1 MHQFDLGFI
10 ELSGQA
16 GGEESG
22 EAGASAHLGFQ
33 AGAGEDKFSRGHAA
47 EYDIGTEGRM
57 LTQFRVHTRFKDQLM
72 NHVEISARRVKQR
85 LTTMLAALAVLVAAA
100 SPARAQ
106 NPLMNCQDK
115 TQQDPAKIFR
125 SGIWKQ
131 WIYWMTPGPD
141 AYAAVQR
148 VVAEVNGARSAAGA
162 ALLVADPGYP
172 LIVSVFDESNPR
184 GANGSSA
191 IATILSN
198 QEVFLATFVDDT
210 AGGSEVLFL
219 TEAIR
224 SNDALTTVKLV
235 PGIAGV
241 FDRSIT
247 LDLEQHET
255 KVRTEW
261 KVDSSSGDEIRFSA
275 SYPSSAIYGSAVS
288 PASRLAFANCNLVS
302 FSDLIYRS
310 SPTRTYTLFDRSQA
324 NYVDVTRDDV
334 RVRVRVRHHDRN
346 INQMF
351 NDRQNLP
358 QLLIETDRVVRIES
372 K

>member
-1 MHQFDLGFI
+1 
-10 ELSGQA
+10 
-16 GGEESG
+16 
-22 EAGASAHLGFQ
+22 
-33 AGAGEDKFSRGHAA
+33 
-47 EYDIGTEGRM
+47 
-57 LTQFRVHTRFKDQLM
+57 M
-72 NHVEISARRVKQR
+72 NHVEIGAKSVGRR
-85 LTTMLAALAVLVAAA
+85 LTTMLAALALLIAVA
-100 SPARAQ
+100 SPAHAQ
-106 NPLMNCQDK
+106 NPLMNCRD
-115 TQQDPAKIFR
+115 TIQQDPAKIFR

-148 VVAEVNGARSAAGA
+148 VVADVNSARSAAGVP
-162 ALLVADPGYP
+162 LLMADPAYP

-191 IATILSN
+191 FATILSN
-198 QEVFLATFVDDT
+198 QEVFLATFVNDA

-219 TEAIR
+219 TDAIR

-241 FDRSIT
+241 FERSINY
-247 LDLEQHET
+247 DLEEGET

-261 KVDSSSGDEIRFSA
+261 QVDSSSGDDIRFVA
-275 SYPSSAIYGSAVS
+275 SYSGSAIYARGVS
-288 PASRLAFANCNLVS
+288 PSSRLAFANCNLVS

-310 SPTRTYTLFDRSQA
+310 NPTRTYTLFDRSQA

-334 RVRVRVRHHDRN
+334 QVRVRVRHHDSN

-351 NDRQNLP
+351 NDRQNRP
-358 QLLIETDRVVRIES
+358 QLLIETDRVVRIEL

>member
-1 MHQFDLGFI
+1 
-10 ELSGQA
+10 
-16 GGEESG
+16 
-22 EAGASAHLGFQ
+22 
-33 AGAGEDKFSRGHAA
+33 
-47 EYDIGTEGRM
+47 
-57 LTQFRVHTRFKDQLM
+57 M
-72 NHVEISARRVKQR
+72 NHVEISARSVGQR
-85 LTTMLAALAVLVAAA
+85 LTIMLAVLALSVAAA

-106 NPLMNCQDK
+106 NPLMNCQDPI
-115 TQQDPAKIFR
+115 QQDPAKILR

-141 AYAAVQR
+141 AYAAIQR
-148 VVAEVNGARSAAGA
+148 VVAEVNNARSAAGVP
-162 ALLVADPGYP
+162 LLVTDPTYP

-184 GANGSSA
+184 GIKGSSA
-191 IATILSN
+191 FAPILSN
-198 QEVFLATFVDDT
+198 QEVFIATFVNNT
-210 AGGSEVLFL
+210 AGGSDVLFL
-219 TEAIR
+219 TDAIR
-224 SNDALTTVKLV
+224 SNDVLTTVKLV

-247 LDLEQHET
+247 LDLDDNET
-255 KVRTEW
+255 QVKTDWHVF
-261 KVDSSSGDEIRFSA
+261 SSAGDEIRFSA
-275 SYPSSAIYGSAVS
+275 SYPGAAIYNRAVS

-302 FSDLIYRS
+302 FSELIYRS

-324 NYVDVTRDDV
+324 NYVDVTHDEV
-334 RVRVRVRHHDRN
+334 NVRVRVRHHDRN